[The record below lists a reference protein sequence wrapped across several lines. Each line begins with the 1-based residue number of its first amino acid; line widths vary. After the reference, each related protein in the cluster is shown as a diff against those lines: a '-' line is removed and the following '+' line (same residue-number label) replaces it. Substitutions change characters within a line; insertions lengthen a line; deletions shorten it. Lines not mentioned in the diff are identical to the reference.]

1 MKRRYSSIIASLFL
15 LISTLSVSAA
25 DYYAANVGYQVGVSG
40 TWQDFA
46 YGGAL
51 AGSEGKDSITS
62 LELHLVD
69 APYGASIEYRVYTSS
84 GWNVWTSDFK
94 DAGNGSAIL
103 GLQVRLADYP
113 NTSVYYQSYRKGLGW
128 GIWVSNGKTSGKLD
142 AAHPITGVRVQVA
155 EVGVQ
160 YQSQMNGSLQS
171 VRHNGETLGT
181 GKLETVQMSLI
192 SLPSNAKIS
201 YRAYL
206 KNEGWTAWASNNA
219 VLGSNGKTIEALE
232 AKLEGMNEY
241 HVAIQPYVEGSGWWD
256 WAYDGATAGSV
267 GSTLSAYR
275 VKIEKKVYVAP
286 VVTVVT
292 ENAEPEAT
300 SPLTLD
306 TDNDG
311 FDDPFGTASGNS
323 WSNRQLVDGYRVTGL
338 TDVTFFVAMSI
349 HVPSSVTHNGV
360 DDAVNSNEFEVYLGT
375 YVNNI
380 FTIRGGDY
388 DHHAYST
395 DNTNADY
402 ASHTMIL
409 YEDED
414 TYVDVYPNGD
424 PEKLNGIVLIG
435 VYEESEYNLKGY
447 WAMATS
453 SGIHRYITW
462 VDTQDQ

>member
-1 MKRRYSSIIASLFL
+1 MRKSLSLLLASLFL

-232 AKLEGMNEY
+232 AKLEGMAEY

-256 WAYDGATAGSV
+256 WVYDGATAGSV
-267 GSTLSAYR
+267 GSALSAYR

-286 VVTVVT
+286 VVTV
-292 ENAEPEAT
+292 NAPVDT
-300 SPLTLD
+300 SPTVVGGGSTINTTPLTLD
-306 TDNDG
+306 MDADG
-311 FDDPFGTASGNS
+311 FDDPFGTASGSS
-323 WSNRQLVDGYRVTGL
+323 WTNRPIISPYRVKGL
-338 TDVTFFVAMSI
+338 TTVTF
-349 HVPSSVTHNGV
+349 SVTGIPVIDTFNSYG
-360 DDAVNSNEFEVYLGT
+360 DDAVNSSQFEVYIGT
-375 YVNNI
+375 YDSANDI
-380 FTIRGGDY
+380 FSVIAGSSQTTQNRAD
-388 DHHAYST
+388 ST
-395 DNTNADY
+395 
-402 ASHTMIL
+402 HTMIL
-409 YEDED
+409 YDNEDE
-414 TYVDVYPNGD
+414 TVAGYTSLYTGD
-424 PEKLNGIVLIG
+424 PEHLNGIIMTG
-435 VYEESEYNLKGY
+435 VYSESG
-447 WAMATS
+447 WA
-453 SGIHRYITW
+453 ITGT
-462 VDTQDQ
+462 VGSKKLVYTP